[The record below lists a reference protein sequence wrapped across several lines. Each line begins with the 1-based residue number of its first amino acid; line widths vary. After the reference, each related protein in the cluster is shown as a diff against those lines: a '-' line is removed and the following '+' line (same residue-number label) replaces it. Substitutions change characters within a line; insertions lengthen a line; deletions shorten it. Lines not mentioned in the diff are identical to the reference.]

1 MKRLV
6 FACALLASACIGN
19 WPYDPPYR
27 PPVVTPP
34 QPPQPPVE
42 PPSQPEQPA
51 PPAPVLRASGDR
63 LLTYRGCLANLHD
76 KDGRV
81 IWTPALPG
89 ASAEVRQDWYQR
101 LRAGGCTHIPIG
113 PFTPGPAYPGVSWSN
128 PDWTQDAAEIRG
140 LVEELLSTDAGD
152 GFGFRPVIFADGGD
166 SDPRP
171 RLGAFLPVLRQALQG
186 LEAYVIWVPAWEPV
200 VGAWR
205 SSDVSWALCEMHQ
218 AAADVTLGYHGSPG
232 RLVGSSNPLEP
243 DDPWQGGEFEFYRS
257 HCGEFIQIA
266 MYQFDH
272 GEGIYRDCD
281 FRDESG
287 DCPYNRWFDYVER
300 IGGGKNGW
308 RVLKLVAF
316 EGAAYEFFRGQVTEE
331 QARQVMV
338 RAKRVCDA
346 VGVSCGYGNGIP

>member
-6 FACALLASACIGN
+6 LACALLASACIGN

-27 PPVVTPP
+27 PPIVTPP

-42 PPSQPEQPA
+42 PPSQPEQPE
-51 PPAPVLRASGDR
+51 PPAPVLRASGER

-128 PDWTQDAAEIRG
+128 PDWTQDATGIRG

-152 GFGFRPVIFADGGD
+152 GYGFRPVIFADGGD

-218 AAADVTLGYHGSPG
+218 AAPGVAIGYHGSPE

-243 DDPWQGGEFEFYRS
+243 DDPWQGGESVFYTS

-266 MYQFDH
+266 LYQTDH
-272 GEGIYRDCD
+272 GMNIYEDCNEDTEGCWLD
-281 FRDESG
+281 
-287 DCPYNRWFDYVER
+287 RWQDYVRR
-300 IGGGKNGW
+300 IGGGLNGW
-308 RVLKLVAF
+308 RVLPLVGF
-316 EGAAYEFFRGQVTEE
+316 ETCAYQFFRGQVDA
-331 QARQVMV
+331 QACQVMAQ
-338 RAKRVCDA
+338 RMKRVADKWS
-346 VGVSCGYGNGIP
+346 VPFHWGNGAP